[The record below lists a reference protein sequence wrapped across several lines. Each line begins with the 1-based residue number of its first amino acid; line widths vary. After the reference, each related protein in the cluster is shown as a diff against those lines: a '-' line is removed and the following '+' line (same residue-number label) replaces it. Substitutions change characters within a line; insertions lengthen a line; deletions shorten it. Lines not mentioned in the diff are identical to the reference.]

1 MARESSMKDG
11 LVRWTMQEARKLT
24 SDRFGSRD
32 GGRIEEPLEVLA
44 TVISSPSNPANPVA
58 VENQNQ
64 NEASD
69 SMSHSDDRD
78 LISLATLE
86 TTIAGTVRR
95 SAPGCERF
103 VGVIVQRTTPK
114 SRFGANWSLRGVRF
128 GKADREKANVAVT
141 TIVERLQREFRVPD
155 D

>member
-1 MARESSMKDG
+1 MNDG
-11 LVRWTMQEARKLT
+11 LVRWTMQEARKLS
-24 SDRFGSRD
+24 SDRFGPRD
-32 GGRIEEPLEVLA
+32 GGLIEEPLEVHA
-44 TVISSPSNPANPVA
+44 TVISSPSNSAKPVA
-58 VENQNQ
+58 VERNHNQS
-64 NEASD
+64 EASD

-95 SAPGCERF
+95 SAPGCEKF

-114 SRFGANWSLRGVRF
+114 SRFDANWSLRGVRF